1 MILVS
6 LALCLAT
13 AVFLCVMAGSSVI
26 SLYLGT
32 ATLGFFISW
41 QFGSAFSWVAK
52 KRNIT
57 GRLSSIFFIG
67 CGFGGLVTPPVS
79 GFFFTRFCK
88 RYTELNNS
96 MILCFLGLVLCQ
108 LSTSH
113 WVTALCSACSFQ

>member
-13 AVFLCVMAGSSVI
+13 AVFLCAMAGSSVV
-26 SLYLGT
+26 SLYTGT
-32 ATLGFFISW
+32 AVLGFFISW

-57 GRLSSIFFIG
+57 GRLSSIFFSG

-79 GFFFTRFCK
+79 GFFFTRF
-88 RYTELNNS
+88 
-96 MILCFLGLVLCQ
+96 
-108 LSTSH
+108 
-113 WVTALCSACSFQ
+113 